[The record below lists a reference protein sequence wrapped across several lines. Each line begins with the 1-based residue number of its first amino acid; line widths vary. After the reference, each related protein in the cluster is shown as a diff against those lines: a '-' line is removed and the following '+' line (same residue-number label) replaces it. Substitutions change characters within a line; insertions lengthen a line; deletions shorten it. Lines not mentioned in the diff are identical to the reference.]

1 MLFSADRIAKNRLMF
16 SKRQIMQQGV
26 AAFCQA
32 SCMNR
37 QTRRLVQ
44 RLCKELGLHDS
55 VRKVVACITIC
66 RAAGQEADKLCAA
79 S

>member
-16 SKRQIMQQGV
+16 SQRQIMQQGV
-26 AAFCQA
+26 AEFCQA

-44 RLCKELGLHDS
+44 RLCTELGLH
-55 VRKVVACITIC
+55 RYTTQLVACITIC
-66 RAAGQEADKLCAA
+66 RAAGQG